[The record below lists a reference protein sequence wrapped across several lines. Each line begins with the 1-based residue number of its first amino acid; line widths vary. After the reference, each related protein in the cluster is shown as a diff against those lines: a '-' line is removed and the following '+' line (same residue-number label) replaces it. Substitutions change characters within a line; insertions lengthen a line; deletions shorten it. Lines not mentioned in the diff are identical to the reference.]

1 MTHPDH
7 HEPATDP
14 APFDHHR
21 GPDLDDRAER
31 YESAV
36 ELLQLLG
43 QSATGDAGGDADG
56 DADGDANGDPSASDG
71 DGFPQE
77 LAEFASMLLQLDRLQ
92 RDLGD
97 AVQGDDSGDGDTP
110 ADVQE
115 FVLAAAET
123 VKQAVRQSPPNLSPL
138 EEVRRNLLER
148 WGDRLGDSSATGPL
162 ADAED
167 DWAYGTT
174 DGESPDDPAGD
185 EGYRDDLGQEPGADD
200 HHPVSPSAEEIARLL
215 AGLGAGT
222 GQPGTTGE
230 GPGEGQTF
238 ASGQTFGSGQT
249 SDSGQTSASP
259 GRSESHPTATDADPA
274 PPIGEETVAALE
286 ADPQPEGELRDA
298 FLDDADRCLGAI
310 EDALLTLEAAPESL
324 SPLREILR
332 ELHTLKGASGS
343 VGLSGL
349 AHFIH
354 QLEDSLR
361 ESETAQHP
369 PDVDSL
375 LKSVDTIRRRVDQ
388 IRSPGPAPADRDP
401 ALADRDRSADSRE
414 AAATPAGMNDDRA
427 PSFAP
432 VRPETLAAAS
442 PTAAGGFSALG
453 RTGAGATR
461 SASQDRAAGGLASGA
476 RATETRSTGVRVEET
491 GDEETVRVR
500 TSQLNRLMDLLSELV
515 MLRNRRGMELSELES
530 IHHQLVHGVSRMRV
544 IGDEAGVG
552 RGDRRAPAETPS
564 DAARQMPRL
573 TEITNDLFD
582 TAQRLRGC
590 FRPVAEGNAAVSQF
604 IRQFRQE
611 LVELRRAPASG
622 LFRRMKRAVRDA
634 CRVEAKQVE
643 LAWAGEET
651 GIERSLQEKLY
662 EPLLHIVRNCIG
674 HGIETP
680 AERVSAGK
688 TAAGH
693 VRLTA
698 HGGPDL
704 LVIEIRDDG
713 RGLDYEAIR
722 RRGTERGLLAP
733 GAIPSREE
741 LAQLIFQPGFSTRE
755 TSNELA
761 GRGVGMD
768 VVANTLDRLRGWIQ
782 VESEPGQGTAIRLH
796 VPLPSAI
803 QHVMLFR
810 DGGQLF
816 ALPMQFVSGADA
828 GADAEALRPRNLADR
843 LGNPVRPDPEAV
855 DRDRAPKRPAL
866 PTQVLLLDGGFNGDT
881 GGQHPARK
889 PLRLALRVD
898 EILGP
903 EEVVVRPLP
912 ALLKSHPVC
921 TGATLSGMGETVLVL
936 DPHAVAAG
944 AGRSRITAPDA
955 AEPNPQ
961 RNTLRRPQ
969 ILVTDDS
976 VTARQR
982 LVQSLQ
988 RYDVEI
994 TEAANGAEA
1003 LERLRH
1009 QSFAAVFSDL
1019 EMPGVDGLELL
1030 AQIKGDGRTR
1040 EIPVVIVSS
1049 RTEDEFR
1056 GRARELGVSEYLG
1069 KPIDDETLDR
1079 ALAEVP
1085 ALREAILQPG
1095 PTQDIHPRHGETR

>member
-7 HEPATDP
+7 HEPVTDA
-14 APFDHHR
+14 APSDHPSNP
-21 GPDLDDRAER
+21 GFDDRAER

-43 QSATGDAGGDADG
+43 QSAAGDAG
-56 DADGDANGDPSASDG
+56 GDPSASDDG
-71 DGFPQE
+71 GFPRE
-77 LAEFASMLLQLDRLQ
+77 LGEFASLLLQLDRLQ
-92 RDLGD
+92 RDLGEAVHDD
-97 AVQGDDSGDGDTP
+97 AWDGGDTP

-115 FVLAAAET
+115 FVVAAAEI
-123 VKQAVRQSPPNLSPL
+123 VKEAVRQSPPNLDRL
-138 EEVRRNLLER
+138 QAFRRNLLER
-148 WGDRLGDSSATGPL
+148 WGDRLGDSSDAGQL
-162 ADAED
+162 AEAD
-167 DWAYGTT
+167 DPWADGTP
-174 DGESPDDPAGD
+174 DGGSPDDPTGD
-185 EGYRDDLGQEPGADD
+185 GEYIDDLGPESDADD
-200 HHPVSPSAEEIARLL
+200 RQAASPSAEEIAQLL

-222 GQPGTTGE
+222 DQPETG
-230 GPGEGQTF
+230 GDGE
-238 ASGQTFGSGQT
+238 T
-249 SDSGQTSASP
+249 S
-259 GRSESHPTATDADPA
+259 ADPA
-274 PPIGEETVAALE
+274 PPIGEETCAALE
-286 ADPQPEGELRDA
+286 ADPHPEGELRDA
-298 FLDDADRCLGAI
+298 FLDDAERCLGAI

-349 AHFIH
+349 ANFIH
-354 QLEDSLR
+354 LLEDSLR
-361 ESETAQHP
+361 ESETGQRS
-369 PDVDSL
+369 PDVESL

-388 IRSPGPAPADRDP
+388 IRSPGSVATDGGRPADASRDPAADAPGRDRDP
-401 ALADRDRSADSRE
+401 MPGINQDSPRNPSTASATAGLRVAAVGTPAQPTPAQPTPARTVGARVE
-414 AAATPAGMNDDRA
+414 AAP
-427 PSFAP
+427 
-432 VRPETLAAAS
+432 
-442 PTAAGGFSALG
+442 
-453 RTGAGATR
+453 
-461 SASQDRAAGGLASGA
+461 
-476 RATETRSTGVRVEET
+476 
-491 GDEETVRVR
+491 DEETVRVR

-530 IHHQLVHGVSRMRV
+530 IHHQIVHGVSRMRV

-552 RGDRRAPAETPS
+552 RGDRRMPAETAS

-634 CRVEAKQVE
+634 CRVEAKQVQ
-643 LAWAGEET
+643 LTWAGEDT

-662 EPLLHIVRNCIG
+662 EPLLHIVRNCIS

-688 TAAGH
+688 PASGQ

-698 HGGPDL
+698 HSGPDL

-713 RGLDYEAIR
+713 RGLDFEAIR

-733 GAIPSREE
+733 GASPSREE
-741 LAQLIFQPGFSTRE
+741 LSQLIFQPGFSTRE

-828 GADAEALRPRNLADR
+828 DGEGLRPRSLAER
-843 LGNPVRPDPEAV
+843 LGNPGRRDPEAA
-855 DRDRAPKRPAL
+855 DRDRGPKRPNL
-866 PTQVLLLDGGFNGDT
+866 PSQVLVLDGGFNREPG
-881 GGQHPARK
+881 GGQNPARK

-936 DPHAVAAG
+936 DPHAVAGG
-944 AGRSRITAPDA
+944 AGRSRITAPDPV
-955 AEPNPQ
+955 EPNP
-961 RNTLRRPQ
+961 RRAALRRPQ

-988 RYDVEI
+988 RYEVEI
-994 TEAANGAEA
+994 TEASNGAEA

-1009 QSFAAVFSDL
+1009 QNFAAVFSDL

-1030 AQIKGDGRTR
+1030 AQIKGDGRTSG
-1040 EIPVVIVSS
+1040 IPVVIVSS
-1049 RTEDEFR
+1049 RTEEEFR

-1079 ALAEVP
+1079 ALTEVP
-1085 ALREAILQPG
+1085 ELRDAILRPG
-1095 PTQDIHPRHGETR
+1095 PTEDIHPRHGETR

>member
-7 HEPATDP
+7 HDPATDP
-14 APFDHHR
+14 APFDHQR
-21 GPDLDDRAER
+21 DPDLDDRAER

-43 QSATGDAGGDADG
+43 QAATG

-97 AVQGDDSGDGDTP
+97 AVQGDDSGDDSGDGDTP

-115 FVLAAAET
+115 FLVAAAET
-123 VKQAVRQSPPNLSPL
+123 VKEAVRQSPPNLSPL
-138 EEVRRNLLER
+138 EEMRRNLLER
-148 WGDRLGDSSATGPL
+148 WGDRLGDSPGAGQL
-162 ADAED
+162 ADAADE
-167 DWAYGTT
+167 WAYGTT
-174 DGESPDDPAGD
+174 DGESPDGPDGD
-185 EGYRDDLGQEPGADD
+185 EGYRDDLDQESGADD
-200 HHPVSPSAEEIARLL
+200 RHPVSPSADEIARLL
-215 AGLGAGT
+215 AGLGAGP
-222 GQPGTTGE
+222 GQPE
-230 GPGEGQTF
+230 
-238 ASGQTFGSGQT
+238 T
-249 SDSGQTSASP
+249 SDSGETSAGGETSASP
-259 GRSESHPTATDADPA
+259 GRSESHPTAADADPA
-274 PPIGEETVAALE
+274 PPIGEQAFAALE

-388 IRSPGPAPADRDP
+388 IRSPGPAPADWDPAPADRDP
-401 ALADRDRSADSRE
+401 ALATRDRSADSRE

-432 VRPETLAAAS
+432 VRPEPLAAAS
-442 PTAAGGFSALG
+442 PTAAGGFSAFG
-453 RTGAGATR
+453 GTGSAGP
-461 SASQDRAAGGLASGA
+461 DRAAGGLASGA
-476 RATETRSTGVRVEET
+476 RATQARSAGLRVEET

-552 RGDRRAPAETPS
+552 RGDRRAPAETTS

-828 GADAEALRPRNLADR
+828 GADAEGLRPRNLADR
-843 LGNPVRPDPEAV
+843 LGNPVRPDPQAV

-1079 ALAEVP
+1079 ALTEVP
-1085 ALREAILQPG
+1085 ELREAILRPG